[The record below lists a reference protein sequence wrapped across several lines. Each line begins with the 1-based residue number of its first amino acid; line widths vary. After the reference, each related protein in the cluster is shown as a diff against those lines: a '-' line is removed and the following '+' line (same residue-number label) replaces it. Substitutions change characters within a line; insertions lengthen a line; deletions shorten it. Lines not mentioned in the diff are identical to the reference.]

1 VEVKTMDLEKV
12 NSLGYRTL
20 FFGSFLLLAVA
31 VLEFVLN
38 WFGYTVL
45 QAIGYTAGRLLQL
58 AALLLTFVLALLL
71 RQVRDELKKAK
82 IH

>member
-1 VEVKTMDLEKV
+1 MDLEKL
-12 NSLGYRTL
+12 NSIVYRIL

-45 QAIGYTAGRLLQL
+45 QAIGYTAGRVLHL

-71 RQVRDELKKAK
+71 RQVREELKKAK

>member
-1 VEVKTMDLEKV
+1 MDLEKL
-12 NSLGYRTL
+12 NSIVYRIL

-58 AALLLTFVLALLL
+58 AALLLTFVLAILL
-71 RQVRDELKKAK
+71 RQVRDELKKTK
-82 IH
+82 LN

>member
-1 VEVKTMDLEKV
+1 MDLEKL
-12 NSLGYRTL
+12 NSIGYRIL

-31 VLEFVLN
+31 VLEFGLN

-58 AALLLTFVLALLL
+58 AAVLLTFVLALLL
-71 RQVRDELKKAK
+71 RQVRDELKKTK
-82 IH
+82 LH